1 MYWWNNDGRRSWV
14 YIDWGRV
21 MNFLNLTIL
30 CSILLT
36 GRISVLIVS
45 SLPNFDKKVFLGNII
60 KKFYKHCVMV
70 SVIFIWAMMHVYD
83 CFLSCRNWI
92 ARFKWVTG
100 TKVIYKQLYECVH
113 FLKCAFFILL
123 CARMCLNYL

>member
-1 MYWWNNDGRRSWV
+1 
-14 YIDWGRV
+14 

-60 KKFYKHCVMV
+60 KKVLQALCYGVCHIYMGN
-70 SVIFIWAMMHVYD
+70 D
-83 CFLSCRNWI
+83 
-92 ARFKWVTG
+92 ARLWLFSK
-100 TKVIYKQLYECVH
+100 L
-113 FLKCAFFILL
+113 
-123 CARMCLNYL
+123 